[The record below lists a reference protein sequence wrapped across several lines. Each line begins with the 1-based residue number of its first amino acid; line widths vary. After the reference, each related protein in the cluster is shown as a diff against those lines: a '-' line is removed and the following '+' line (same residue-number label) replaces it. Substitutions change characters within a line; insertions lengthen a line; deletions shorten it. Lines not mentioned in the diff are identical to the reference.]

1 MKIESKQILA
11 DAIREFGVD
20 EQIGMLHEEVGELL
34 SAINKY
40 RRGRCTKLD
49 VVTEIADVQIIV
61 EQMAYIFGE
70 SAVRAERDRKLSRL
84 KERIEKHENK

>member
-1 MKIESKQILA
+1 MEISSKQILA
-11 DAIREFGVD
+11 EAIMEFGVD

-40 RRGRCTKLD
+40 KRGRVTERE

-70 SAVRAERDRKLSRL
+70 SAVEAERERKLLRL
-84 KERIEKHENK
+84 RDRIAKHKNV